1 MNKKFILGLLCGV
14 LAGFL
19 VCGGIVVFGILGLRR
34 VKIENERIELPATS
48 TPTTVKAA
56 TATYTPTPTETPE
69 IVLPTA
75 TPTLPPRSAMATVT
89 PTPRPTAT
97 PIPDPIGVNEIL
109 DQELVNKIIMLAN
122 EISTGYYKDVSKEEL
137 RNGLL
142 KGLMNAVG
150 DPYTVYYTPEEYN
163 ALRQSTSGVYAGVGA
178 YITQKA
184 GDNFAVFKDPFEGGP
199 AYKAGVMTDDII
211 YMVDGEVVFGLTTSE
226 IADRVRGP
234 EGTKVKITVYRE
246 SINDYVH
253 FEIERATVD
262 SPTVVWEVLEGN
274 VGYIQVTEFD
284 NITDRQYKEAID
296 ALTEKEVK
304 GIIVDL
310 RNNGGG
316 VLDVCV
322 RMADYM
328 VPDGLVITST
338 LDKYGEGDEYVGSDG
353 HYVRVPVVVLVN
365 GNSASA
371 SEVFTGALKDN
382 WYGTVMGT
390 QTFGKGIVQSIYPLR
405 DGSAIKITT
414 SSYYTP
420 DGICIHGIGIT
431 PDITVEPDGETDNQK
446 EEARKFILEYER

>member
-1 MNKKFILGLLCGV
+1 MT
-14 LAGFL
+14 
-19 VCGGIVVFGILGLRR
+19 
-34 VKIENERIELPATS
+34 EL
-48 TPTTVKAA
+48 
-56 TATYTPTPTETPE
+56 
-69 IVLPTA
+69 
-75 TPTLPPRSAMATVT
+75 
-89 PTPRPTAT
+89 
-97 PIPDPIGVNEIL
+97 
-109 DQELVNKIIMLAN
+109 
-122 EISTGYYKDVSKEEL
+122 
-137 RNGLL
+137 
-142 KGLMNAVG
+142 
-150 DPYTVYYTPEEYN
+150 
-163 ALRQSTSGVYAGVGA
+163 
-178 YITQKA
+178 
-184 GDNFAVFKDPFEGGP
+184 
-199 AYKAGVMTDDII
+199 
-211 YMVDGEVVFGLTTSE
+211 
-226 IADRVRGP
+226 
-234 EGTKVKITVYRE
+234 
-246 SINDYVH
+246 
-253 FEIERATVD
+253 
-262 SPTVVWEVLEGN
+262 
-274 VGYIQVTEFD
+274 D